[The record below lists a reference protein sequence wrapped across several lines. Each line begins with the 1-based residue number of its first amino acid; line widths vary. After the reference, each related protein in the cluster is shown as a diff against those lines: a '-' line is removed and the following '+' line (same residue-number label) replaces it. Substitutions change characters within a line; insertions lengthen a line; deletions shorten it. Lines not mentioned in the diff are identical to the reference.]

1 MKKLLLSSLCL
12 LLSLSLS
19 NAQERTTGNLIT
31 NGNFETGNANGWTT
45 QGDVQV
51 LNDCCTGPDN
61 LPSQYDLEFGN
72 NGSINQ
78 DFGLTSESITQPML
92 NNGITLN
99 SKIEVQNGECG
110 VAGCWGGQ
118 GPADTFTNT
127 LTIKDDAGNV
137 LATVTQSRTNITDIN
152 GQNFTDQLIYTGIGS
167 NVGNINIGGS
177 DANAPSSLGGP
188 NVDNISVSM
197 TYDDVVLPPAIE
209 NNLIGV
215 SETLSTEFTEVREL
229 FQKLELNEEIQ
240 FEPLRMTEPEEPVT
254 LEVFEALPMLLPEP
268 KEELPMINMQPMI
281 MAPKEKEK
289 PMELETFAEMFTM
302 LPPKEKEETS
312 NTEEAVELKAEPTNT
327 TPEKK
332 EKKEEVT
339 KIEKKEKQ
347 ETKSVRQ
354 TPKKSTVQTT
364 KTKEQKAIQQKK
376 TIKANLRVIMDKVD
390 EQIKDIDKNLQVK
403 NVIKLQAMMDN
414 TKLNLYQKPFYKD
427 KKIYEKQADILDN
440 RLIYNK
446 TLTSYIQNDP
456 VVKYQNKII
465 SIKKQK
471 QKLLDEIRMLK
482 NG

>member
-1 MKKLLLSSLCL
+1 
-12 LLSLSLS
+12 
-19 NAQERTTGNLIT
+19 
-31 NGNFETGNANGWTT
+31 
-45 QGDVQV
+45 
-51 LNDCCTGPDN
+51 
-61 LPSQYDLEFGN
+61 
-72 NGSINQ
+72 
-78 DFGLTSESITQPML
+78 ML

-268 KEELPMINMQPMI
+268 KEELPMITMQPMI
-281 MAPKEKEK
+281 VAPKEKEK
-289 PMELETFAEMFTM
+289 PVELETFTEMFTL
-302 LPPKEKEETS
+302 LPSEEKESEVMPEPTLMPPPEKEEPS

-339 KIEKKEKQ
+339 KVEKKEKQ
-347 ETKSVRQ
+347 KTKSVRQ
-354 TPKKSTVQTT
+354 TSKKSTVQTT

>member
-78 DFGLTSESITQPML
+78 DFGLTSERITQPML